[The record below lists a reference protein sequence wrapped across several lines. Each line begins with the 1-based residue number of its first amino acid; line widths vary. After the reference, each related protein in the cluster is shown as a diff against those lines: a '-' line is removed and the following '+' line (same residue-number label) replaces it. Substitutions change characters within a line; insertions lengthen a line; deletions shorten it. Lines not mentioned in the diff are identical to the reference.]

1 MRINISKWLI
11 LPVIIGS
18 FLVVS
23 GCSVIYHHYPFKEI
37 RDVRVIETRLQ
48 QAVSNS
54 DRLKMKIVGQVVYQE
69 HSLPIWLVT
78 YSNSA
83 HPQYRAFVSA
93 GIHGNEPA
101 GVEAVV
107 SLIEEVA
114 QNDKLLP
121 AVQIEFMPLLNPWA
135 WVRDLKWN
143 GDATDVNRKFIKV
156 DTQESAIIK
165 KVVEEKRYDI
175 TIDLHEDGRYDGFY
189 SLTYDNANLKTAKE
203 LASTIAR
210 KGIPLR
216 EFKGNTGFIH
226 ITRKEFHD
234 LSLPTFAFYCRLYV
248 TQKAYLLETP
258 FHRMFEDR
266 VALHKTAI
274 LYLIDELVK

>member
-1 MRINISKWLI
+1 MRINISNWLI

-18 FLVVS
+18 LLVVS
-23 GCSVIYHHYPFKEI
+23 GCSVIYHHYPFKEV
-37 RDVRVIETRLQ
+37 RDVSVIRARLQ

-54 DRLKMKIVGQVVYQE
+54 DRLKMKVTGQVVYQE

-83 HPQYRAFVSA
+83 QPRYQVFVSA

-107 SLIEEVA
+107 SLIEEIA

-143 GDATDVNRKFIKV
+143 GDAIDVNRKFIKIE
-156 DTQESAIIK
+156 TQESAIIK
-165 KVVEEKRYDI
+165 RLLKKNAMILR
-175 TIDLHEDGRYDGFY
+175 
-189 SLTYDNANLKTAKE
+189 LTCTKMDVTMA
-203 LASTIAR
+203 
-210 KGIPLR
+210 
-216 EFKGNTGFIH
+216 FIH
-226 ITRKEFHD
+226 
-234 LSLPTFAFYCRLYV
+234 
-248 TQKAYLLETP
+248 
-258 FHRMFEDR
+258 
-266 VALHKTAI
+266 
-274 LYLIDELVK
+274 